1 MDEMLSEY
9 LPILIFLAIA
19 LALGLLLLLSATIIA
34 VRNPDLKKYLHTNV
48 ASMHLMMRE

>member
-1 MDEMLSEY
+1 MLSEY

-34 VRNPDLKKYLHTNV
+34 VRNPDTEKVSAYELSLIHI
-48 ASMHLMMRE
+48 